1 MFSYGGLHISGML
14 RGDWCLWENIRAE
27 SVGSNRHLV
36 YGPSALQGG
45 ADSPL
50 EAKVT
55 SLGKTPTE
63 RHMDL
68 ITASL
73 RDLIKE
79 KKFATDS
86 EVERIISRVMG

>member
-1 MFSYGGLHISGML
+1 
-14 RGDWCLWENIRAE
+14 LWENIRAE
-27 SVGSNRHLV
+27 SVGSSRHLI

-50 EAKVT
+50 EAKVA
-55 SLGKTPTE
+55 SLGKAPSE

-68 ITASL
+68 ITSSL
-73 RDLIKE
+73 RELIKE
-79 KKFATDS
+79 KKFATDA